1 MKNRTWI
8 TLDEE
13 FEGQLR
19 VIIQKHRTSQ
29 IYMIS
34 VQGVQEETGEDDE
47 SNSGFALKRA
57 MRRLESYNPCRLI
70 WDLACLQGLGL
81 TSMVDIEDCNRRL
94 GLLEC
99 RSAMILRN
107 DLRPHV
113 ALIRLVSL
121 FHQEKDVHAS
131 IRWLLD
137 RTDRTPASR
146 LPSWMQ
152 ITGVLFGAVTLLFF
166 MVVAF
171 LSFRNQVP
179 GSGSFSM
186 VVLALGATL
195 STGLLGG
202 TAIASGKLPLLR
214 DKAVEF
220 SMAGIAAILLLMLLV
235 GRLLFH

>member
-1 MKNRTWI
+1 MKNRIWS

-34 VQGVQEETGEDDE
+34 VEGMQEEAGEDDE
-47 SNSGFALKRA
+47 SNSGFALNRA
-57 MRRLESYNPCRLI
+57 LRRLESYNPCLVI
-70 WDLACLQGLGL
+70 WDLTCLRALGL

-121 FHQEKDVHAS
+121 FHQEKDVHSAV
-131 IRWLLD
+131 RWLLN

-152 ITGVLFGAVTLLFF
+152 IAGVLFGAVTLLFF

-171 LSFRNQVP
+171 LSFKNQVP

-186 VVLALGATL
+186 AVLALGATL

-202 TAIASGKLPLLR
+202 TAIASGELPLLR

-220 SMAGIAAILLLMLLV
+220 SMAGIAAILLLMLVV
-235 GRLLFH
+235 GRLLLH